1 MDRTI
6 RLIVVDNSPHARHG
20 LCAILATQPGMDIVG
35 EASQGLEALALVEA
49 KQPHVAL
56 MDVRMPVM
64 NGIQAAREIKNRWPQ
79 VRVIL
84 ISMYADYQKEALE
97 SGADAF
103 FVKGCPAEELVTAI
117 VGTQPKKGN
126 SE

>member
-1 MDRTI
+1 MDRMI

-84 ISMYADYQKEALE
+84 ISMYADYQKEAVE

-103 FVKGCPAEELVTAI
+103 LVKGCLAEELVTAI
-117 VGTQPKKGN
+117 MGTQPQKGN